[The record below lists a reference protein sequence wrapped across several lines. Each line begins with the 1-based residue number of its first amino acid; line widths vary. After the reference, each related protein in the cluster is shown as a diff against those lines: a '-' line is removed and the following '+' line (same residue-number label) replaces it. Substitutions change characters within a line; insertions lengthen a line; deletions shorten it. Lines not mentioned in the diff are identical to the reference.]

1 VVLSGGFKT
10 LLGMLATM
18 SGQVGFFD
26 AAELARPL
34 PEGSFFALLAEHGD
48 RIVRDEDFAACY
60 SPGMGRPSIPPS
72 QLAKV
77 LLLQYRSGVSDEQA
91 MEAIAWDLRWKIALG
106 LPIDHEGWHPTSL
119 TKFRARLL
127 LHQLERVALERTLEL
142 AGELG
147 MLDGP
152 VEQIIDSTPMLGAAA
167 TQDTVRL
174 VRHGVR
180 KLLDAVDAIDEATAG
195 VLDRAL
201 EFDYARPAQ
210 KPDCRWR
217 ERAERERMLTRVAQD
232 AERALQA
239 VEQTD
244 GLLDEQGVGEAHRLL
259 RELIGQD
266 FDSDDDGVPRLHRG
280 TRADRV
286 ISVVDPEMRH
296 GRKSQH
302 QRFDGFKLSAAV
314 TNTAEPLI
322 TAVAVAPASEPD
334 GPQAKHL
341 IDAQPPG
348 RRPPRVLGDTAY
360 GTGPV
365 RAELADRE
373 VEVLAPL
380 PPGTTKPGRLG
391 KRDFQIDPAAGTVT
405 CPAGEI
411 AAIRSEPKGAR
422 RARFA
427 KAGCDRCALRDR
439 CVEPARGSKTILLA
453 PDEEL
458 LIAARQALDD
468 PVTAEHLRRTRPR
481 IERLLGLLAH
491 RYKARKSRYRGTR
504 KARLQAAWTA
514 ALVNLNPISG
524 HLAAQT
530 A

>member
-1 VVLSGGFKT
+1 
-10 LLGMLATM
+10 MLATR

-34 PEGSFFALLAEHGD
+34 PVGSFFGLLAEHGD

-60 SPGMGRPSIPPS
+60 SPGVGRPSIPPS

-77 LLLQYRSGVSDEQA
+77 LLLQYRTGASDEQA
-91 MEAIAWDLRWKIALG
+91 MESVAWDLRWKIALG
-106 LPIDHEGWHPTSL
+106 LSVDHQGWHPTSL

-127 LHQLERVALERTLEL
+127 LHRLERVALERTLTL

-180 KLLDAVDAIDEATAG
+180 KLLDAVGSVDSAAAG
-195 VLDRAL
+195 ELDRAL
-201 EFDYARPAQ
+201 AFDYRRPGE

-217 ERAERERMLTRVAQD
+217 EKAERERMLTRVAQD
-232 AERALQA
+232 AELAARA
-239 VEQTD
+239 VEQAD
-244 GLLDEQGVGEAHRLL
+244 RLLSHEPVTAAHKLL

-266 FDSDDDGVPRLHRG
+266 FESDDDGVPRLHRG
-280 TRADRV
+280 TAAGRV
-286 ISVVDPEMRH
+286 ISTVDTEMRH

-302 QRFDGFKLSAAV
+302 QRFDGYKLSAAV
-314 TNTAEPLI
+314 TNTEIPLI
-322 TAVAVAPASEPD
+322 TAVQVAPASEQD

-341 IDAQPPG
+341 IDAQPPQ

-360 GTGPV
+360 GTGPT
-365 RAELADRE
+365 RAELAERG

-380 PPGTTKPGRLG
+380 APGMVKPGRLG
-391 KRDFQIDPAAGTVT
+391 KADFRVDLDAGSVT
-405 CPAGEI
+405 CPAGQI
-411 AAIRSEPKGAR
+411 ALIRTEPSGKR

-427 KAGCDRCALRDR
+427 KAACDACALRER
-439 CVEPARGSKTILLA
+439 CVQPGRGYKAVLLA
-453 PDEEL
+453 PDEAL
-458 LIAARQALDD
+458 LIAARHALNDSAQ
-468 PVTAEHLRRTRPR
+468 AEHLRRTRPR
-481 IERLLGLLAH
+481 VERLLGLLAH
-491 RYKARKSRYRGTR
+491 RYRARKSRYIGTR
-504 KARLQAAWTA
+504 KTCLQAAWTA
-514 ALVNLNPISG
+514 ALVNLNPISR
-524 HLAAQT
+524 HLAT
-530 A
+530 

>member
-1 VVLSGGFKT
+1 
-10 LLGMLATM
+10 MLATT
-18 SGQVGFFD
+18 SGQVGLFD
-26 AAELARPL
+26 AAELVGPL
-34 PEGSFFALLAEHGD
+34 PEGSFFALLADHGD
-48 RIVRDEDFAACY
+48 RIVRDQDFAACY
-60 SPGMGRPSIPPS
+60 SAGMGRPSIPPS
-72 QLAKV
+72 LLAMV
-77 LLLQYRSGVSDEQA
+77 LLLQYRTGVSDEQA
-91 MEAIAWDLRWKIALG
+91 MECIAWDLRWKIALG
-106 LPIDHEGWHPTSL
+106 LSVDHRGWHPTSL

-127 LHQLERVALERTLEL
+127 LHRLERVALERTLEL

-152 VEQIIDSTPMLGAAA
+152 VEQIIDSTPLLGAAA

-180 KLLDAVDAIDEATAG
+180 KLLVAVATIDQDAASQ
-195 VLDRAL
+195 LDRAL
-201 EFDYARPAQ
+201 EFDYQRPSQ

-239 VEQTD
+239 VELAE
-244 GLLDEQGVGEAHRLL
+244 GLLDIEGVVEAHRLL

-266 FDSDDDGVPRLHRG
+266 FDIDDDGVPRLHRG
-280 TRADRV
+280 TRADRI
-286 ISVVDPEMRH
+286 ISTVDTEMRH

-314 TNTAEPLI
+314 TNTPEPLI
-322 TAVAVAPASEPD
+322 TAVQVAPASEQD

-341 IDAQPPG
+341 IDAQPAE
-348 RRPPRVLGDTAY
+348 RRPKRVLGDTAY

-365 RAELADRE
+365 RAELAERN

-380 PPGTTKPGRLG
+380 PPGTVKPGRLA
-391 KRDFQIDPAAGTVT
+391 KRDFEIDLAAGTVT
-405 CPAGEI
+405 CPAGET
-411 AAIRSEPKGAR
+411 APIRTEPSGSR

-427 KAGCDRCALRDR
+427 KAGCDHCQLRDR
-439 CVEPARGSKTILLA
+439 CVEPARGAKTVQLA

-468 PVTAEHLRRTRPR
+468 PAAAEHLRRTRPR
-481 IERLLGLLAH
+481 VERLLSLLAH
-491 RYKARKSRYRGTR
+491 RYKARKSRYIGTR
-504 KARLQAAWTA
+504 KAHLQAAWTA
-514 ALVNLNPISG
+514 ALVNLNPIG
-524 HLAAQT
+524 RHLTFQPA
-530 A
+530 

>member
-1 VVLSGGFKT
+1 
-10 LLGMLATM
+10 
-18 SGQVGFFD
+18 
-26 AAELARPL
+26 
-34 PEGSFFALLAEHGD
+34 LAEHGA

-60 SPGMGRPSIPPS
+60 SQRMGRPSIPPS

-77 LLLQYRSGVSDEQA
+77 LLLQYRTGVSDEQA
-91 MEAIAWDLRWKIALG
+91 MEAVAWDLRWKIALG
-106 LPIDHEGWHPTSL
+106 LAVDHEGWHPTSL

-127 LHQLERVALERTLEL
+127 LHRLERVALERTLAL
-142 AGELG
+142 AEELG
-147 MLDGP
+147 MIDGP

-180 KLLDAVDAIDEATAG
+180 KLLDAVMALDEPAAG
-195 VLDRAL
+195 QLERAL
-201 EFDYARPAQ
+201 EFDYERPAE

-217 ERAERERMLTRVAQD
+217 ERAERERMLTRVALD

-239 VEQTD
+239 VERAD
-244 GLLDEQGVGEAHRLL
+244 GLLDDETVGEAHRLL

-266 FDSDDDGVPRLHRG
+266 FEVDDDGVPRLHRG
-280 TRADRV
+280 TRADRI

-296 GRKSQH
+296 GRKSQQ

-314 TNTAEPLI
+314 TNTPEPLI
-322 TAVAVAPASEPD
+322 AAVEVAPASEQD

-341 IDAQPPG
+341 IDVQPRG
-348 RRPPRVLGDTAY
+348 RRPTRVLGDTAY

-365 RAELADRE
+365 RAELAERGVD
-373 VEVLAPL
+373 VLAPL
-380 PPGTTKPGRLG
+380 APGMTKPGRLG
-391 KRDFQIDPAAGTVT
+391 KRDFAVDLEAGTVT
-405 CPAGEI
+405 CPAGEK
-411 AAIRSEPKGAR
+411 AQIRTEPKGAR

-427 KAGCDRCALRDR
+427 KAACDRCALRDR
-439 CVEPARGSKTILLA
+439 CVQPAGGFKAVLLA
-453 PDEEL
+453 PDEEF

-468 PVTAEHLRRTRPR
+468 PATAEHLRRTRPR

-491 RYKARKSRYRGTR
+491 RYRARKSRYIGTR
-504 KARLQAAWTA
+504 KARLQAAWSA
-514 ALVNLNPISG
+514 ALVNLNPIG
-524 HLAAQT
+524 RHLADQT